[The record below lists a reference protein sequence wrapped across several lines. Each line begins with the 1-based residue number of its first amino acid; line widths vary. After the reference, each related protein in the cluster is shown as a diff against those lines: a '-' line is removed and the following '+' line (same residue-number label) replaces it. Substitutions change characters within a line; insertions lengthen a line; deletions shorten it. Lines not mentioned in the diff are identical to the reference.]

1 MFREGHKP
9 VQPGDF
15 PDNRLQGV
23 FHFLARQGDG
33 PFVVERDFDPPVGVG
48 GLRGCGAD
56 GKSVSIQSGHS
67 DGCRRIE
74 EEARGRNQKE
84 DREAE
89 CKLARLQQRCH
100 GEKDDDACRN
110 PHDNPAWNEQ
120 RPISGSSRSRLPVGH
135 QIRSHSQKRSAKK
148 EKRDGRG
155 HNGQNGQRD
164 QDGMSARLFRCC
176 GRFRVFGVFRGRIHR
191 LFRGR
196 SQDPGVISHTFPQFR
211 ETPLRAAHP
220 RRAGG
225 IGTAAASRG
234 RFDSTARKTCAIIRS
249 ASGVFS
255 QNHARWNRLCG
266 LCALCVG
273 DILRGLCALCV
284 RFILRALRGLRVR
297 FWFCGRGGLRVGARS
312 GDSAQVDGSTGR
324 QVEMLGACGGEVA
337 ARQWAAALA
346 TTGCRCFAARYR
358 QVSRLFSRRLVVSL
372 SGPMQGAGHQTKTH
386 SAFSAFSACE
396 TPSVSLRSPAP
407 PAGEPDSALS
417 AFSA

>member
-1 MFREGHKP
+1 MRRELGGGRGCNGRGRLRLPRTPFRPGRRPTIRTLRGLRGLRVRIGLCGLCVGIGRGGRVRGGRSAGRFHAFDRQGNAKDRAFRDGDFIKRGVKHFDGFAEFVSFCVSSLGKHNHEIGPRRAVMFREGHKP

-176 GRFRVFGVFRGRIHR
+176 GGFRVFGVFRGWIHR
-191 LFRGR
+191 F
-196 SQDPGVISHTFPQFR
+196 FP
-211 ETPLRAAHP
+211 
-220 RRAGG
+220 
-225 IGTAAASRG
+225 I
-234 RFDSTARKTCAIIRS
+234 
-249 ASGVFS
+249 
-255 QNHARWNRLCG
+255 
-266 LCALCVG
+266 
-273 DILRGLCALCV
+273 
-284 RFILRALRGLRVR
+284 
-297 FWFCGRGGLRVGARS
+297 
-312 GDSAQVDGSTGR
+312 
-324 QVEMLGACGGEVA
+324 
-337 ARQWAAALA
+337 
-346 TTGCRCFAARYR
+346 FADFAD
-358 QVSRLFSRRLVVSL
+358 F
-372 SGPMQGAGHQTKTH
+372 A
-386 SAFSAFSACE
+386 
-396 TPSVSLRSPAP
+396 
-407 PAGEPDSALS
+407 
-417 AFSA
+417 